1 MEDGRTWR
9 LNCIS
14 KRQINNEDDK
24 RFSVHLP
31 HHWCL
36 QSAIKLLLNWALV
49 HWLIEQP
56 TDNCFDQNKY
66 SRGLRTIMDNRCL
79 SIIHELY
86 CGFKVCAEI
95 LTN

>member
-1 MEDGRTWR
+1 MVANGRWSHMEAQLHLREA
-9 LNCIS
+9 
-14 KRQINNEDDK
+14 KNNDDDK

-56 TDNCFDQNKY
+56 TDNYFDQNKN
-66 SRGLRTIMDNRCL
+66 SR
-79 SIIHELY
+79 
-86 CGFKVCAEI
+86 V
-95 LTN
+95 